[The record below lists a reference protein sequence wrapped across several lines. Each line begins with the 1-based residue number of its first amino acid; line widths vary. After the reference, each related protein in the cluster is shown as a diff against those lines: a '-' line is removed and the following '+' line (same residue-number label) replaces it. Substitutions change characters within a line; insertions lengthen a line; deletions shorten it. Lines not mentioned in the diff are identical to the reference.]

1 MKIGQME
8 KVPFGSEN
16 LGKLQGI
23 LCEGLAISKK
33 EQQISQ
39 SYQALRGSEN
49 VKNFC
54 TQTFQL
60 LPRVRTGLEFFSE
73 NAFQNAFTFL
83 V

>member
-33 EQQISQ
+33 EQQII
-39 SYQALRGSEN
+39 L
-49 VKNFC
+49 FC
-54 TQTFQL
+54 NEGHVHFIGQDYRSVCT
-60 LPRVRTGLEFFSE
+60 PVRKICASLS
-73 NAFQNAFTFL
+73 NLYLYNYPP
-83 V
+83 